1 MGDVVVV
8 EVGGC
13 KDSKVDG
20 GGSGGA
26 CGVLGDERQARANG
40 SADGNAA
47 GFLKSTGRLWLFV
60 ASESLSPRFEGKES
74 AHTHPQSSGWPQNP
88 PLVFFCK

>member
-1 MGDVVVV
+1 MAWAMWLWL
-8 EVGGC
+8 
-13 KDSKVDG
+13 KLAASKGSQVAG

-47 GFLKSTGRLWLFV
+47 GSLKLTGRLWLFV
-60 ASESLSPRFEGKES
+60 ASESFSPRFAGKES
-74 AHTHPQSSGWPQNP
+74 T
-88 PLVFFCK
+88 